1 MQLLERSQNL
11 YIRNKDTPAMMY
23 RYDIPGNYTARR
35 DANPMNEDLYN
46 RIVDYIVSNQ
56 EKFYRLAYS
65 YVHNQEDAM
74 DIVQNAV
81 CKALDHYESIRNE
94 NAVRTWF
101 YRILV
106 NESLLLI
113 RKQKMEIPA
122 EDGIGQEIPY
132 YEEGYNREEDV
143 YEQLNRLEEDVQTI
157 IKLRYFE
164 ELTLKEIAYVTRTNL
179 NTVKAKLYRGLRLL
193 KQNVQEADL

>member
-1 MQLLERSQNL
+1 MTQ
-11 YIRNKDTPAMMY
+11 
-23 RYDIPGNYTARR
+23 
-35 DANPMNEDLYN
+35 DLYN

-74 DIVQNAV
+74 DIVQSAV
-81 CKALDHYESIRNE
+81 CKALDHYGALRNE
-94 NAVRTWF
+94 NAIRTWF

-113 RKQKMEIPA
+113 RKQKMEIPT
-122 EDGIGQEIPY
+122 EDGIGQEVPY
-132 YEEGYNREEDV
+132 YEEGYNGEPDI
-143 YEQLNRLEEDVQTI
+143 YGQLNQLDEDVQTI

-164 ELTLKEIAYVTRTNL
+164 ELTLKEIAYVTSTNL
-179 NTVKAKLYRGLRLL
+179 NTVKARLYRGLRLL
-193 KQNVQEADL
+193 KQNIQEVDS

>member
-1 MQLLERSQNL
+1 
-11 YIRNKDTPAMMY
+11 
-23 RYDIPGNYTARR
+23 
-35 DANPMNEDLYN
+35 MNQDLYN

-74 DIVQNAV
+74 DIVQSAV
-81 CKALDHYESIRNE
+81 CKALDHYGALRNE
-94 NAVRTWF
+94 NAIRTWF

-113 RKQKMEIPA
+113 RKQKMEIPT
-122 EDGIGQEIPY
+122 EEGMGQEIPY
-132 YEEGYNREEDV
+132 YEEGYNGEPDI
-143 YEQLNRLEEDVQTI
+143 YGQLNQLDEDVQTI

-164 ELTLKEIAYVTRTNL
+164 ELTLKEIAYVTSTNL
-179 NTVKAKLYRGLRLL
+179 NTVKARLYRGLRLL
-193 KQNVQEADL
+193 KQNIQEVDS

>member
-1 MQLLERSQNL
+1 
-11 YIRNKDTPAMMY
+11 
-23 RYDIPGNYTARR
+23 
-35 DANPMNEDLYN
+35 MNQDLYN

-74 DIVQNAV
+74 DIVQSAV
-81 CKALDHYESIRNE
+81 CKALDHYGALRNE
-94 NAVRTWF
+94 NAIRTWF

-113 RKQKMEIPA
+113 RKQKMEIPT
-122 EDGIGQEIPY
+122 EDGIGQEVPY
-132 YEEGYNREEDV
+132 YEEGYNGEPDI
-143 YEQLNRLEEDVQTI
+143 YGQLNQLDEDVQTI

-164 ELTLKEIAYVTRTNL
+164 ELTLKEIA
-179 NTVKAKLYRGLRLL
+179 
-193 KQNVQEADL
+193 

>member
-1 MQLLERSQNL
+1 
-11 YIRNKDTPAMMY
+11 
-23 RYDIPGNYTARR
+23 
-35 DANPMNEDLYN
+35 MNQDLYN

-74 DIVQNAV
+74 DIVQSAV
-81 CKALDHYESIRNE
+81 CKALDHYGALRNE
-94 NAVRTWF
+94 NAIRTWF

-113 RKQKMEIPA
+113 RKQKMEIPT
-122 EDGIGQEIPY
+122 EDGIGQDVPY
-132 YEEGYNREEDV
+132 YEEGYNGEPDI
-143 YEQLNRLEEDVQTI
+143 YGQLNQLDEDVQTI

-164 ELTLKEIAYVTRTNL
+164 ELTLKEIAYVTSTNL
-179 NTVKAKLYRGLRLL
+179 NTVKARLYRGLRLL
-193 KQNVQEADL
+193 KQNIQEVDS

>member
-1 MQLLERSQNL
+1 M
-11 YIRNKDTPAMMY
+11 K
-23 RYDIPGNYTARR
+23 
-35 DANPMNEDLYN
+35 EDLYN

-81 CKALDHYESIRNE
+81 CKALDHYEAIRNE
-94 NAVRTWF
+94 NAVKTWF

-106 NESLLLI
+106 NESLLLL
-113 RKQKMEIPA
+113 RKQKMEIPT
-122 EDGIGQEIPY
+122 EEGMGQEIPY
-132 YEEGYNREEDV
+132 YEEGYNHEYDV

-157 IKLRYFE
+157 IKLR
-164 ELTLKEIAYVTRTNL
+164 
-179 NTVKAKLYRGLRLL
+179 
-193 KQNVQEADL
+193 